1 MTQEEFI
8 KLLRTKGYSY
18 EIEGDK
24 ILVTSQGS
32 VDLRSLE
39 TLPPGVHFKNDGSVN
54 LSSLETLP
62 PGVEFKNEG
71 SVDLSSLETL
81 PPGVHFKNSGDVY
94 LNELGWV
101 RDIKG
106 IMIEGVENKRLLHL
120 MISKGLFV

>member
-8 KLLRTKGYSY
+8 KVLRTKGYSY

-24 ILVTSQGS
+24 ILVTHRGR
-32 VDLRSLE
+32 VNLDSLQ
-39 TLPPGVHFKNDGSVN
+39 TLPPGVEFKNKGGVF
-54 LSSLETLP
+54 LYSLETLP
-62 PGVEFKNEG
+62 PGVEFNNG
-71 SVDLSSLETL
+71 
-81 PPGVHFKNSGDVY
+81 GDVY